1 MTDFFPSFARQ
12 ALRHLAIFNYVVPS
26 LLVMVGMLVLA
37 GCKDEKPAQD
47 ETLRPVRTVTVPPFS
62 SGGLMTQTGEIR
74 AHEEI
79 ALAFRLDGRVIARAA
94 DIGQHVNAG
103 QVLATLENNAA
114 QNQLSSATADLNSA
128 RASEHVAA
136 LTLRRM
142 QLLMPGGA
150 ISRAQLDSAQG
161 DWQAAVARRQSSEAA
176 LKNARDNL
184 AWTQLTAPGAGVIT
198 AVNVQPGQVVSAA
211 QTVMTL
217 AADGDRDAVFDLAE
231 PTLSESATTT
241 PVKIALLSNPAIT
254 AEGRFRDIS
263 PQADSQTRT
272 WRLRVMLTDPPAAMA
287 LGSTVLGVFSGKA
300 DQVIALPASALTRD
314 GDRPAVLVV
323 NPRNQQIQ
331 VRPVTLARFDA
342 QQIYL
347 SAGVQPGER
356 VVTAGVKT
364 LLPGERVQL
373 EESEK

>member
-1 MTDFFPSFARQ
+1 
-12 ALRHLAIFNYVVPS
+12 
-26 LLVMVGMLVLA
+26 MVGMLVLA
-37 GCKDEKPAQD
+37 GCKDEKPAQG

-79 ALAFRLDGRVIARAA
+79 ALAFRLDGRVIARAV

-323 NPRNQQIQ
+323 NPQNQQIQ

>member
-1 MTDFFPSFARQ
+1 MTDFFPSLARQ

-241 PVKIALLSNPAIT
+241 PVKIALLSNPAVT

-300 DQVIALPASALTRD
+300 DQVIALPASALTRA

-323 NPRNQQIQ
+323 NTQNQQIQ